1 MLTYEIKTF
10 LLLCVLWW
18 WIGGENLEISF
29 RVWQCGGSLE
39 IIPCSRVGH
48 VFRKRHPYTFP
59 GGSGNVFAK
68 NTRRAAEVWM
78 DDYKQYYYAAVP
90 LAKNIPFGKWV
101 KIWMMVI
108 FYFSLLNNCLQC
120 HRLIFLQSSFKYWR
134 SNRIAEAASMQII
147 QMVSGKRI
155 SSIDSA
161 RNIDSWDF
169 TTGYLLFRYSRPFD
183 GWFSWYV

>member
-1 MLTYEIKTF
+1 MIAGGLFVINKKYFEK
-10 LLLCVLWW
+10 LGKYDMKMDVWGECGWKVCVQKEFSTTSTLA
-18 WIGGENLEISF
+18 GGENLEISF

-90 LAKNIPFGKWV
+90 LAKSIPFGK
-101 KIWMMVI
+101 
-108 FYFSLLNNCLQC
+108 
-120 HRLIFLQSSFKYWR
+120 
-134 SNRIAEAASMQII
+134 
-147 QMVSGKRI
+147 
-155 SSIDSA
+155 
-161 RNIDSWDF
+161 
-169 TTGYLLFRYSRPFD
+169 
-183 GWFSWYV
+183 